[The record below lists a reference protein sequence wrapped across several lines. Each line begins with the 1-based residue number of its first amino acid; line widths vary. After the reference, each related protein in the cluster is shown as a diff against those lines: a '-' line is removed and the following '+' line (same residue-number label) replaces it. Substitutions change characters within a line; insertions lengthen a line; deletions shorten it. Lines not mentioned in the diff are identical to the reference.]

1 MYKMNMKPWYQM
13 TEDELYKELKTSRN
27 GLSTGEVQN
36 RILQYGHNRLEEKPG
51 KSPFL
56 IFLEQF
62 TNFLILILII
72 AAVIS
77 AFTGDLIDTIVILFI
92 IVLNAI
98 IGFSQEYR
106 AEKALSALKKL
117 EIPAATILR
126 DGKYNQIPAT
136 DIVPGDIVVLT
147 AGERV
152 SADIRLIESPNLMID
167 ESPLTGESTPVEKF
181 NNPIKEETSLADR
194 RNMAFKGTVIT
205 YGRGVGVAVTTG
217 MSTELGMIANLLQ
230 ETEKIKT
237 PLQIKLDIMG
247 KRLVIVAL
255 ALCMVIFAAGILRGE
270 PLQLMFL
277 IAISLAVAAIPE
289 SLPAVITIVLALG
302 AYRMAKVNALIRK
315 LPAVETLGCITA
327 ICSDKTGTLTTN
339 KMTVEKI
346 YVDGKIL
353 QISNFKFQ
361 ILNKKLT
368 THNSPLT
375 TLFKAMVLCND
386 ASIDNDTGIGDPTE
400 IALLKSASDTGFHKS
415 ELEKSYPRL
424 NEIPFDSFRKRM
436 ITIHSSSEG
445 INLAFIKGSVDSVLN
460 ICSITDEIKERVLAE
475 NEKMAAD
482 GIRVLAFAWREI
494 EKGMPLK
501 DVEKGL
507 SFLGLVGMIDPP
519 RDEAYGAV
527 KTCMEAGIIPV
538 MITGD
543 HPATAKAIAKRLG
556 ITDGN
561 GQIITGRDME
571 VLEPAHLS
579 NLLYSVRVFARVS
592 PEDKIRIVTSLKE
605 KGHIVAMTGDGV
617 NDAPALKKADIG
629 VAMGITGTDVSKEA
643 SDIILRDDNFATI
656 VKAVYEGRVI
666 YDNIRKFIRYMLS
679 TNSGEILTM
688 FFALMIG
695 MPLPVLPIQI
705 LWINLVT
712 DSFPALALG
721 VEPAEKDVM
730 NRPPRAPKE
739 SIFARGMWQHIIWVG
754 LLMSFGT
761 LGVMSW
767 GLKYDD
773 LDHARSMTFFTLAS
787 FQMFHVMAIRSER
800 ESIFTLGFLS
810 NKLLLSAVL
819 LTFLLQIMIT
829 YTPILQGIF
838 KTVSLSAFEIFL
850 CLSVSFS
857 VFVAVEIE
865 KAYFRKKQWG
875 G

>member
-1 MYKMNMKPWYQM
+1 M
-13 TEDELYKELKTSRN
+13 TEEEIYKELKTDRN
-27 GLSTGEVQN
+27 GISTDETQKRVS
-36 RILQYGHNRLEEKPG
+36 QYGYNKLQEKPG

-62 TNFLILILII
+62 KNFLILILII

-77 AFTGDLIDTIVILFI
+77 AFTGDLVDTIVILFI

-117 EIPAATILR
+117 EIPLATTLR
-126 DGKYNQIPAT
+126 EGKYNQIPAT

-181 NNPIKEETSLADR
+181 NNPIKEETPLTDR

-205 YGRGVGVAVTTG
+205 YGRGVGVVVATG
-217 MSTELGMIANLLQ
+217 MSTELGRIANLLQ
-230 ETEKIKT
+230 TTEKMKT
-237 PLQIKLDIMG
+237 PLQIRLDVMG
-247 KRLVIVAL
+247 KRLAVIVL
-255 ALCMVIFAAGILRGE
+255 LLCLIIFIAGILRGE
-270 PLQLMFL
+270 PLHFMFL
-277 IAISLAVAAIPE
+277 TAISLAVAAIPE
-289 SLPAVITIVLALG
+289 SLPAVITIVFALG

-315 LPAVETLGCITA
+315 LPAVETLGCVTA
-327 ICSDKTGTLTTN
+327 ICSDKTGTLTQN
-339 KMTVEKI
+339 KMKVEFI
-346 YVDGKIL
+346 YDGRELKKEWSLDTSDMNLI
-353 QISNFKFQ
+353 FKV
-361 ILNKKLT
+361 IT
-368 THNSPLT
+368 
-375 TLFKAMVLCND
+375 LCND
-386 ASIDNDTGIGDPTE
+386 ASIDNDRGIGDPTE
-400 IALLKSASDTGFHKS
+400 IALLKAASEIGIHKH
-415 ELEKSYPRL
+415 ELEKSYPRT
-424 NEIPFDSFRKRM
+424 NEIPFDSFKKRM
-436 ITIHSSSEG
+436 TTINSSPDNQE
-445 INLAFIKGSVDSVLN
+445 IYLAFMKGSVDSVLD
-460 ICSITDEIKERVLAE
+460 ISSIDSNMKEQILRE

-482 GIRVLAFAWREI
+482 GIRVLALAYREI
-494 EKGMPLK
+494 EKGISLK
-501 DVEKGL
+501 DVEKGFI
-507 SFLGLVGMIDPP
+507 FLGLVGMIDPP
-519 RDEAYGAV
+519 REEAYEAV
-527 KTCMEAGIIPV
+527 KICMKAGIVPI

-543 HPATAKAIAKRLG
+543 HPITAQAIAKRLG
-556 ITDGN
+556 ITNEN

-571 VLEPAHLS
+571 LLEPAHLN
-579 NLLYSVRVFARVS
+579 NLLSSVRVFARVS

-629 VAMGITGTDVSKEA
+629 IAMGITGTDVSKEA

-695 MPLPVLPIQI
+695 MPLPILPIQI

-721 VEPAEKDVM
+721 VEHAEKDVM

-773 LDHARSMTFFTLAS
+773 LDHARSMTFFTLAG

-800 ESIFTLGFLS
+800 ESLFTLGFLS
-810 NKLLLSAVL
+810 NKPLLGAVS

-829 YTPILQGIF
+829 YIPILQGIF
-838 KTVSLSAFEIFL
+838 KTVSLSAFELLL